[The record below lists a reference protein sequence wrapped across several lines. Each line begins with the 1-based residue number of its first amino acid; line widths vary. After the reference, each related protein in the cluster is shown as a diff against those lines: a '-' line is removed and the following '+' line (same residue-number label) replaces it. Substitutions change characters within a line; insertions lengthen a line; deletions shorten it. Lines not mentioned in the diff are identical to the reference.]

1 MTTVFEKYEIAAAR
15 FERYENEIE
24 ELAKAQLRVAT
35 DVFCDPKVGRNFARL
50 PRGMH
55 FKYFKPCNFVKVNRY
70 SPKTIEAWW
79 NGTGG
84 DSDNEEGTFEFHPFM
99 LDETKP
105 VSERVELLRQYFLGV
120 KTAADEAENELR
132 LALLAQ
138 QRRQLESQII
148 AIDQQLRRVC
158 TEINQQLKEDN

>member
-1 MTTVFEKYEIAAAR
+1 MMTTIFEKYTIAKGR
-15 FERYENEIE
+15 FERYEAQIE
-24 ELAKAQLRVAT
+24 ELAKAQLWVAT

-50 PRGMH
+50 PRGTH
-55 FKYFKPCNFVKVNRY
+55 FKYFKPCNFVKVNAY
-70 SPKTIEAWW
+70 NPKMIESWW

-84 DSDNEEGTFEFHPFM
+84 DSDNEEGEFVLHPFM
-99 LDETKP
+99 CDETKP

-120 KTAADEAENELR
+120 KTGADKAENELR

-148 AIDQQLRRVC
+148 AID
-158 TEINQQLKEDN
+158 NQLKEGK